1 MINFFLYQAKRIS
14 FSDQGKGNVV
24 VFVHGFV
31 ESKHI
36 WNSYAHEM
44 ASKYRVICIDLPGHG
59 LSENLGETH
68 SMSLMAELVYSLLND
83 LGIKSCVLIGH
94 SMGGYVAL
102 AFAKKHES
110 MLKGLILFH
119 SQANSDSLQAK
130 TNRDRLVEIVR
141 NNKSQFITSFFPSLL
156 AECNREKYSDE
167 IQMLRNEAH
176 FISKEGIIAAILGI
190 KEREDMRAML
200 GKLKIEVLFILG
212 HSDERIPIELVKDQL
227 VLSKKINHIILN
239 NVGHL
244 GFIEAKEKCYTTI
257 NQFADKVFE

>member
-24 VFVHGFV
+24 VFLHGFV

-36 WNSYAHEM
+36 WNSYAQEM

-59 LSENLGETH
+59 KSEVVAEVH
-68 SMSLMAELVYSLLND
+68 SMNLMAEVVYSVLLH
-83 LGIKSCVLIGH
+83 LEVKSCLIVGH

-130 TNRDRLVEIVR
+130 NNRDRLVEIVR

-167 IQMLRNEAH
+167 IQMLRNEANL
-176 FISKEGIIAAILGI
+176 ISKEGIIAAILGI
-190 KEREDMRAML
+190 KEREDMRSML

-212 HSDERIPIELVKDQL
+212 DSDERIPLELVKDQL

-239 NVGHL
+239 DVGHL
-244 GFIEAKEKCYTTI
+244 GFIEAKGSCYLTLV
-257 NQFADKVFE
+257 QFAGEVL